1 MYFQSACRFALD
13 IAVKLLCAAV
23 SLVIAYNSRQI
34 IYNAGLSKQLSA
46 SLRIPMAGLYAL
58 VAVMFC
64 LIAFRFLQAVFKM
77 IVRKRRLKPNHEH
90 ISDDDGSISGICI
103 PWDTGIV
110 QYRTVDC
117 GGGLG
122 QGYAPGVCITD
133 GIYGIGL
140 LYIPGY
146 PMFILAGYL
155 METGGLS
162 KRLVNFAASLVG
174 NIHGG
179 LGIITVLAC
188 AFFAAISGS
197 SPGTVAAVGAM
208 MIPPMVEKGYD
219 RDFSAALTAS
229 AGSLG
234 VLIPPSIPMVLYC
247 IAGEV
252 SIGEMFMAGFI
263 PGFLMTAAL
272 ALTTYVISKR
282 MDTSLMREN
291 LSGRRWLPVLR
302 RQSGLSLPPV
312 IILGG
317 IYSGIFT
324 PTEAAVVVV
333 VYSMF
338 VGLFI
343 TKELKV
349 SDLPG
354 ILYKGA
360 VTAGTTVFILAF
372 AMAFSRYLTL
382 NQIPQLIGSVILGIT
397 GNVHVILILFVL
409 LCFVTGTFLETASQ
423 VLIYTP
429 LFLPTLKGLGVSPLH
444 FGILLTV
451 GDHAG
456 HDDASGGNQP
466 VCRAGNQRSK
476 DIKDDQGNPSLPVC
490 DAVCADTVCV
500 LPRLFNLPSGIVL
513 KVGAGLTS

>member
-1 MYFQSACRFALD
+1 MSIFLMMM
-13 IAVKLLCAAV
+13 AVFLVFVFLGIPVSFSIGLSTVAAV
-23 SLVIAYNSRQI
+23 LAKGMPLAFVSQMAFT
-34 IYNAGLSKQLSA
+34 GLDSYTYLA
-46 SLRIPMAGLYAL
+46 I
-58 VAVMFC
+58 
-64 LIAFRFLQAVFKM
+64 
-77 IVRKRRLKPNHEH
+77 
-90 ISDDDGSISGICI
+90 
-103 PWDTGIV
+103 
-110 QYRTVDC
+110 
-117 GGGLG
+117 
-122 QGYAPGVCITD
+122 
-133 GIYGIGL
+133 
-140 LYIPGY
+140 

-162 KRLVNFAASLVG
+162 KRLVNFVASLVG

-272 ALTTYVISKR
+272 ALTTYVISKKNGYKS
-282 MDTSLMREN
+282 DEGEFEWKKVAAS
-291 LSGRRWLPVLR
+291 
-302 RQSGLSLPPV
+302 
-312 IILGG
+312 
-317 IYSGIFT
+317 FK
-324 PTEAAVVVV
+324 EAIWPLLA
-333 VYSMF
+333 
-338 VGLFI
+338 LFI

-451 GDHAG
+451 GTMLGMMTPPVGINLFVAQG
-456 HDDASGGNQP
+456 ISG
-466 VCRAGNQRSK
+466 AKISK
-476 DIKDDQGNPSLPVC
+476 MTKAILPFLFVMLF
-490 DAVCADTVCV
+490 VQILFVFFPGFSTF
-500 LPRLFNLPSGIVL
+500 LPGLFS
-513 KVGAGLTS
+513 K

>member
-1 MYFQSACRFALD
+1 MSIFLMMM
-13 IAVKLLCAAV
+13 AVFLVFVFLGIPVSFSIGLSTVAAV
-23 SLVIAYNSRQI
+23 LAKGMPLAFVSQMAFT
-34 IYNAGLSKQLSA
+34 GLDSYTYLA
-46 SLRIPMAGLYAL
+46 I
-58 VAVMFC
+58 
-64 LIAFRFLQAVFKM
+64 
-77 IVRKRRLKPNHEH
+77 
-90 ISDDDGSISGICI
+90 
-103 PWDTGIV
+103 
-110 QYRTVDC
+110 
-117 GGGLG
+117 
-122 QGYAPGVCITD
+122 
-133 GIYGIGL
+133 
-140 LYIPGY
+140 

-272 ALTTYVISKR
+272 ALTTYVISKKNGYKS
-282 MDTSLMREN
+282 DEGEFEWKKVAASFKEAIWPL
-291 LSGRRWLPVLR
+291 LA
-302 RQSGLSLPPV
+302 PV

-349 SDLPG
+349 SDLPC

-451 GDHAG
+451 GTMLGMMTPPVGINLFVAQG
-456 HDDASGGNQP
+456 ISG
-466 VCRAGNQRSK
+466 AKISK
-476 DIKDDQGNPSLPVC
+476 MTKAILPFLFVMLF
-490 DAVCADTVCV
+490 VQILFVFFPGFSTF
-500 LPRLFNLPSGIVL
+500 LPGLFS
-513 KVGAGLTS
+513 K

>member
-1 MYFQSACRFALD
+1 MSIFLMMM
-13 IAVKLLCAAV
+13 AVFLVFVFLGIPVSFSIGLSTVAAV
-23 SLVIAYNSRQI
+23 LAKGMPLAFVSQMAFT
-34 IYNAGLSKQLSA
+34 GLDSYTYLA
-46 SLRIPMAGLYAL
+46 I
-58 VAVMFC
+58 
-64 LIAFRFLQAVFKM
+64 
-77 IVRKRRLKPNHEH
+77 
-90 ISDDDGSISGICI
+90 
-103 PWDTGIV
+103 
-110 QYRTVDC
+110 
-117 GGGLG
+117 
-122 QGYAPGVCITD
+122 
-133 GIYGIGL
+133 
-140 LYIPGY
+140 

-174 NIHGG
+174 N
-179 LGIITVLAC
+179 ITVLAC

-272 ALTTYVISKR
+272 ALTTYVISKKNGYKS
-282 MDTSLMREN
+282 DEGEFEWKKVAASFKEAIWPL
-291 LSGRRWLPVLR
+291 LA
-302 RQSGLSLPPV
+302 PV

-429 LFLPTLKGLGVSPLH
+429 LFLMTPPVGINLFVAQGISGAKISKMTKAILPFLFVMLFVQILFVFFPGFSTFLPGL
-444 FGILLTV
+444 F
-451 GDHAG
+451 
-456 HDDASGGNQP
+456 
-466 VCRAGNQRSK
+466 SK
-476 DIKDDQGNPSLPVC
+476 
-490 DAVCADTVCV
+490 
-500 LPRLFNLPSGIVL
+500 
-513 KVGAGLTS
+513 

>member
-1 MYFQSACRFALD
+1 MSIFLMMM
-13 IAVKLLCAAV
+13 AVFLVFVFLGIPVSFSIGLSTVAAV
-23 SLVIAYNSRQI
+23 LAKGMPLAFVSQMAFT
-34 IYNAGLSKQLSA
+34 GLDSYTYLA
-46 SLRIPMAGLYAL
+46 I
-58 VAVMFC
+58 
-64 LIAFRFLQAVFKM
+64 
-77 IVRKRRLKPNHEH
+77 
-90 ISDDDGSISGICI
+90 
-103 PWDTGIV
+103 
-110 QYRTVDC
+110 
-117 GGGLG
+117 
-122 QGYAPGVCITD
+122 
-133 GIYGIGL
+133 
-140 LYIPGY
+140 

-272 ALTTYVISKR
+272 ALTTYVISKKNGYKS
-282 MDTSLMREN
+282 DEGEFEWKKVAASFKEAIWPL
-291 LSGRRWLPVLR
+291 LA
-302 RQSGLSLPPV
+302 PV

-317 IYSGIFT
+317 IYTGVFT
-324 PTEAAVVVV
+324 PTESAAIACIYGLVVGIFCYRELRLKDLKQVLISSATSSAMV
-333 VYSMF
+333 MIIIACA
-338 VGLFI
+338 GLFGMVM
-343 TKELKV
+343 TRE
-349 SDLPG
+349 
-354 ILYKGA
+354 
-360 VTAGTTVFILAF
+360 
-372 AMAFSRYLTL
+372 
-382 NQIPQLIGSVILGIT
+382 QIPAKVAAFMIEIAGNKYVFLLLVNILLLIVG
-397 GNVHVILILFVL
+397 
-409 LCFVTGTFLETASQ
+409 CFLETASQ

-451 GDHAG
+451 GTMLGMMTPPVGINLFVAQG
-456 HDDASGGNQP
+456 ISG
-466 VCRAGNQRSK
+466 AKISK
-476 DIKDDQGNPSLPVC
+476 MTKAILPFLFVMLF
-490 DAVCADTVCV
+490 VQILFVFFPGFSTF
-500 LPRLFNLPSGIVL
+500 LPGLFS
-513 KVGAGLTS
+513 K